1 MNEEKDKITGR
12 DDDGVSKKEKK
23 KKKKG
28 KHKRHRK
35 KGEDDS
41 NEKEGKND
49 NKKSTLSSDQF
60 IINGNYNLIKMLGF
74 GAFGEIHLAYDTSL
88 KVLRAIK
95 FEIASHKNPQ
105 LKHEHSI
112 LEQLNKPDNNNPIS
126 SDGII
131 GIPKVY
137 LFDRMEN
144 KYNYMVM
151 DFLGPSLSDLFQF
164 KEKSFSIE
172 TVLML
177 GIQMLTRI
185 EFIHEK
191 GFIHRDIKPENFVI
205 GLNERSNIVHII
217 DFGLSKRYKDKNTG
231 QHIPYRENR
240 HLVGTVRYASINAHL
255 GIEQSRRDDIES
267 IGYVLAY
274 FYLGRLPWQSKMDKG
289 KPPVNKIME
298 KKLITPPEI
307 LCKKMP
313 MEFSY
318 YFHYCKNLKFEDRP
332 DYTTLKCFFAD
343 LLASRIN
350 IEDEFIFDWFD
361 DGNVFKNKKE
371 KELEGSG
378 KSDNLIEKSDIKEKS
393 EKEEDEN
400 KEENKEENKN
410 LIDLEN
416 DNNSNENNNNNNDYV
431 TPGNDANNDNNE
443 NKEPISIFAPTNKG
457 ENKEDEN
464 VNTNYNNVNSLNNNQ
479 NNLEDVSIDSN
490 QKKVYNNVAEN
501 FLNKIGKNEENE
513 NNEKKEND
521 AEVIQLKKANNENES
536 NKSVSES
543 ESDSEKEKKKK
554 EKNEK
559 GSKKSSDSN
568 YGILKSSRSD
578 KEKKEKDDVALNV
591 EEKKKEEDDE

>member
-1 MNEEKDKITGR
+1 MNEEKDKLTGR
-12 DDDGVSKKEKK
+12 EEDGVKKEKK
-23 KKKKG
+23 KKKGKRHK
-28 KHKRHRK
+28 KHKK

-41 NEKEGKND
+41 NDKEGKND
-49 NKKSTLSSDQF
+49 NKKSTLSNDQF

-95 FEIASHKNPQ
+95 FEIATHKNPQ

-126 SDGII
+126 SDGIL

-410 LIDLEN
+410 LIDIEN
-416 DNNSNENNNNNNDYV
+416 DNNDENNNNDDI
-431 TPGNDANNDNNE
+431 TPGNEDNNNNNE

-464 VNTNYNNVNSLNNNQ
+464 DKNNENK
-479 NNLEDVSIDSN
+479 NNLEDISIDLN

-513 NNEKKEND
+513 NNEKKNED
-521 AEVIQLKKANNENES
+521 EVIQLKNANKENES

-591 EEKKKEEDDE
+591 EEKKNEDEED

>member
-1 MNEEKDKITGR
+1 MNDEKDKITGR
-12 DDDGVSKKEKK
+12 DDEGLSKREKK

-28 KHKRHRK
+28 RHKRHRK
-35 KGEDDS
+35 KGEDES

-126 SDGII
+126 PEGII

-164 KEKSFSIE
+164 KEKSFSLE

-332 DYTTLKCFFAD
+332 DYTTLKCLFAD

-361 DGNVFKNKKE
+361 DSNIFKNKKE
-371 KELEGSG
+371 KELEGSN
-378 KSDNLIEKSDIKEKS
+378 KSDNLIDKNDIKEKS

-400 KEENKEENKN
+400 KDENNEEKKD
-410 LIDLEN
+410 LID
-416 DNNSNENNNNNNDYV
+416 NENNDNDDNNKDYI
-431 TPGNDANNDNNE
+431 TPGGDDVNDGNDNGE

-457 ENKEDEN
+457 GENNNNDN
-464 VNTNYNNVNSLNNNQ
+464 VKVNSLTDNK
-479 NNLEDVSIDSN
+479 NNLEDISIDST
-490 QKKVYNNVAEN
+490 QKKVYNNYAEN
-501 FLNKIGKNEENE
+501 FLNKIGKND
-513 NNEKKEND
+513 NNEEKKND
-521 AEVIQLKKANNENES
+521 EEDVIKLKKADES
-536 NKSVSES
+536 KESISES
-543 ESDSEKEKKKK
+543 ESDTERQKKK
-554 EKNEK
+554 EKEK
-559 GSKKSSDSN
+559 NGSKKSSDSN
-568 YGILKSSRSD
+568 YGILKSSGSS
-578 KEKKEKDDVALNV
+578 KEKKEKNDVALNV
-591 EEKKKEEDDE
+591 DEKKEEDDDE

>member
-1 MNEEKDKITGR
+1 MNEENDKKEEGFEE
-12 DDDGVSKKEKK
+12 EKK

-28 KHKRHRK
+28 KHRK
-35 KGEDDS
+35 KHHKKKDEE
-41 NEKEGKND
+41 NKENGKD
-49 NKKSTLSSDQF
+49 NKKSSLSNDQF

-95 FEIASHKNPQ
+95 FEIATHKNPQ

-112 LEQLNKPDNNNPIS
+112 LEQLNKSDNNNPVPPE
-126 SDGII
+126 GIL

-164 KEKSFSIE
+164 KEKSFSLE
-172 TVLML
+172 TTLML

-205 GLNERSNIVHII
+205 GLNEKSNIVHII

-267 IGYVLAY
+267 IGYVIAY
-274 FYLGRLPWQSKMDKG
+274 FYLGRLPWQSKLDKG

-332 DYTTLKCFFAD
+332 DYTTLKCLFAD
-343 LLASRIN
+343 LLASRVN
-350 IEDEFIFDWFD
+350 IDEEFIYDWFD
-361 DGNVFKNKKE
+361 DENIYKKKKE

-378 KSDNLIEKSDIKEKS
+378 KSDNLIEKSDIKEKDE
-393 EKEEDEN
+393 EKEEDEKPPETKN
-400 KEENKEENKN
+400 LIDIPEENKN
-410 LIDLEN
+410 EN
-416 DNNSNENNNNNNDYV
+416 NEDFVTPGGDDVNNNNQN
-431 TPGNDANNDNNE
+431 NNE
-443 NKEPISIFAPTNKG
+443 NKEPISIFAPTKNG
-457 ENKEDEN
+457 DEN
-464 VNTNYNNVNSLNNNQ
+464 NNNNSNKMNEYNID
-479 NNLEDVSIDSN
+479 NNNKQIVDKD
-490 QKKVYNNVAEN
+490 AEN
-501 FLNKIGKNEENE
+501 YINNNNNNNEEVNNPNNE
-513 NNEKKEND
+513 NSNKPNQSGEVIKLQSVIKEND
-521 AEVIQLKKANNENES
+521 GKE
-536 NKSVSES
+536 SVSES
-543 ESDSEKEKKKK
+543 ESEDTERINKDKKKS
-554 EKNEK
+554 

-568 YGILKSSRSD
+568 YGIIKSSGSS
-578 KEKKEKDDVALNV
+578 KEKDVAVNV
-591 EEKKKEEDDE
+591 NEGNAGGKQDAELIEDEKN